1 MKASRVRLAAE
12 IGLTIA
18 LSAVLGLLV
27 VWQMP
32 QGGSI
37 SLVMLPLFVLALLRG
52 PAVGMAAGALY
63 GVVDFMIKPYFFHPV
78 QVVLDYPVA
87 FAACGLAGLFAATW
101 DRLAGEG
108 RYGAA
113 FAAATVPGIALGALG
128 RYAAHVVSGLVFFA
142 SYAQEAG
149 QAPLVYS
156 AAYNSFVLV
165 SGVVSLLIASAVLP
179 PLHRT
184 LVRQP

>member
-1 MKASRVRLAAE
+1 MEASRVRLASE

-18 LSAVLGLLV
+18 LSAVLGLLA

-32 QGGSI
+32 QGGSV

-63 GVVDFMIKPYFFHPV
+63 GIVDFMIKPYFFHPV

-87 FAACGLAGLFAATW
+87 FAACGLAGLFAAAW
-101 DRLAGEG
+101 KRQADVG

-113 FAAATVPGIALGALG
+113 FAAAAGPGIALGALG
-128 RYAAHVVSGLVFFA
+128 RYAAHVVSGLVFFS
-142 SYAQEAG
+142 SYAVEAG

-165 SGVVSLLIASAVLP
+165 SGVVSLVIAAAVLP

-184 LVRQP
+184 LGRRP